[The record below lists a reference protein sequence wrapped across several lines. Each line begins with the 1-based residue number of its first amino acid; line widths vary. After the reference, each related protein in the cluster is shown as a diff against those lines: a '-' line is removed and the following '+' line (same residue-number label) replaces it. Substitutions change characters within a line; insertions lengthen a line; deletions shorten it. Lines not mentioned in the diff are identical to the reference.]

1 MVSALSLWAPIL
13 LSALL
18 AFVASSV
25 IHMFLTY
32 HRKDTSGVPDEDG
45 VMDALRGF
53 DIAPGDYV
61 IPHAGS
67 PEAMRSEAFL
77 EKVRR
82 GPVVFM
88 TVVPERR
95 MTSMRGQLIQ
105 WYLYCALVGLF
116 TACVT
121 GLALA
126 PGAEYMEV
134 FRLASTTAFIGY
146 ALALLQRSIW
156 YSQNWGATVRNMF
169 DGLIYAL
176 LTGGTFGWL
185 WP

>member
-1 MVSALSLWAPIL
+1 MVSALTLWAPIL

-18 AFVASSV
+18 VFVASSV

-32 HRKDTSGVPDEDG
+32 HRRDTRGVQDEDD

-53 DIAPGDYV
+53 EIPPGDYV

-95 MTSMRGQLIQ
+95 MTSMRSHLVQ
-105 WYLYCALVGLF
+105 WYLYCAVVGLF
-116 TACVT
+116 TAYVT
-121 GLALA
+121 GQALG
-126 PGAEYMEV
+126 PGAEHTEV
-134 FRLASTTAFIGY
+134 FHIASTTAFIGY
-146 ALALLQRSIW
+146 AMALLQRSIW
-156 YSQNWGATVRNMF
+156 YSQNWGATARNMF